1 MIPRTTTPVT
11 VVQSRKS
18 DSCASRQCA
27 LVIRFRRSS
36 WQLQNGLTSPLESHC
51 SRRTHDGRPSRPF
64 RLRRGRP
71 PRRDRRGMSRAA
83 LAARRFPRARVATVR
98 SERMGSMF
106 LRRANDA
113 HRTTPITRTRR
124 RTARLAA
131 PSPRARR
138 AMTRPPPSSAPP
150 SPRSRCSPPRSSPP
164 RTSPRP
170 RRRSRSPRAWRA
182 RRLPRS
188 SPRRRPRARSRRRS
202 PRPRSPSRRP
212 SRRRRGRRPR
222 PSRSRG
228 RTRPWICRR

>member
-1 MIPRTTTPVT
+1 M
-11 VVQSRKS
+11 SRDCCSVSEKRFVRIS
-18 DSCASRQCA
+18 TLRVGDS
-27 LVIRFRRSS
+27 LKSS
-36 WQLQNGLTSPLESHC
+36 WQLQNGSTSPLESHC

-71 PRRDRRGMSRAA
+71 PRRDRRGTSRAA
-83 LAARRFPRARVATVR
+83 LAARRFPRARVTTVR
-98 SERMGSMF
+98 SERIGSMF

-138 AMTRPPPSSAPP
+138 TMTRPPPSSAPP

-182 RRLPRS
+182 RRLPSS

-228 RTRPWICRR
+228 RTRPWISRR